1 MRRPI
6 SQQMSFGDGFIDA
19 SLYELDEELNK
30 VDELLCS
37 TQLLKPFEEAFDESL
52 GRPGTPVGI
61 YLRMMYLKFRWGL
74 SYEEVEREV
83 RERLPWRYF
92 CRLSLVDPVPDATT
106 LIKLNQRFGE
116 DRITDLNKHLV
127 KQLLKTRSIKPRRIR
142 IDSTTLEAHISY
154 PNDVGVIH
162 QAVNTLTR
170 TAASLGRKI
179 TSHVRATKRAL
190 FSWSQT
196 GKANPRERKAK
207 GRKILKKVAKLA
219 KHTVEESRKAF
230 QSLRGWASASD
241 QSGKL
246 KQRLFEQIELTQTI
260 LSQTEQK
267 LHGKKSIP
275 QRIVSFHDSEARPI
289 RKGKLNKAV
298 EFGRTLQLVQDRSGV
313 IVHYKVHR
321 GNPNDSTEL
330 LSLVRQ
336 AKTSL
341 GIKPKELAA
350 DRGYYSA
357 DNVLKLGKAGIEKVG
372 IPKVGRLSRAEKT
385 HQQRKW
391 FRQLQRFRCGIEAS
405 ISMLKRKFGL
415 GRVLARGSGGTAIWT
430 GLAIFAYNLW
440 QQT

>member
-19 SLYELDEELNK
+19 ALYELDEELTK
-30 VDELLCS
+30 VDELLS
-37 TQLLKPFEEAFDESL
+37 NAQLLKPFEEAFDPSL

-92 CRLSLVDPVPDATT
+92 CRLSLMDQVPDATT

-116 DRITDLNKHLV
+116 DRIRGLNKHLV
-127 KQLLKTRSIKPRRIR
+127 KQLIKSRSIKPRRIR

-162 QAVNTLTR
+162 QAIKTLSR
-170 TAASLGRKI
+170 TASALGQKL
-179 TSHVRATKRAL
+179 TSHVRASKRAL

-196 GKANPRERKAK
+196 AKANPKERKEK
-207 GRKILKKVAKLA
+207 GRKILKKVAKLV
-219 KHTVEESRKAF
+219 KHTVEESRQAF
-230 QSLRGWASASD
+230 QSLRDSAAEHCT
-241 QSGKL
+241 KV
-246 KQRLFEQIELTQTI
+246 KQRFFEQIELAQTI
-260 LSQTEQK
+260 VTQTEQK
-267 LHGKKSIP
+267 LQGKKSIP
-275 QRIVSFHDSEARPI
+275 ERIVSFHDSQARPI

-298 EFGRTLQLVQDRSGV
+298 EFGRTLQLVQDSSGV
-313 IVHYKVHR
+313 IVHYEVHR
-321 GNPNDSTEL
+321 GNPSDRTEL
-330 LSLVRQ
+330 LSVLRQ
-336 AKTSL
+336 AKTAV

-357 DNVLKLGKAGIEKVG
+357 DNVVQLGKAGIEKIG
-372 IPKVGRLSRAEKT
+372 IPKVGRLSRKEKT
-385 HQQRKW
+385 HQQTNW

-415 GRVLARGSGGTAIWT
+415 GRVLAKGSAGTAIWT
-430 GLAIFAYNLW
+430 GLAVFAFNLW
-440 QQT
+440 QRT

>member
-19 SLYELDEELNK
+19 SLYQLDEELTK
-30 VDELLCS
+30 VDEVLS
-37 TQLLKPFEEAFDESL
+37 NSQLLKPFEEVFDPSV
-52 GRPGTPVGI
+52 GRPGTAVGI

-92 CRLSLVDPVPDATT
+92 CHLSLMDPVPDATT

-116 DRITDLNKHLV
+116 QRVGDLNKHLV
-127 KQLLKTRSIKPRRIR
+127 KQLLKTRSLKPRRIR
-142 IDSTTLEAHISY
+142 IDSTTVEAHISY

-162 QAVNTLTR
+162 QAVKTLTR
-170 TAASLGRKI
+170 TAASLGHKI
-179 TSHVRATKRAL
+179 TSHVRASKRAL

-196 GKANPRERKAK
+196 AKANPKERKAK
-207 GRKILKKVAKLA
+207 GRKILKKVTELA
-219 KHTVEESRKAF
+219 KQTVQESCKVFQALHTP
-230 QSLRGWASASD
+230 ASEVS
-241 QSGKL
+241 SKL
-246 KQRLFEQIELTQTI
+246 KQKFSDQIKLAQSI

-267 LHGKKSIP
+267 LGGMQSIP
-275 QRIVSFHDSEARPI
+275 ERIVSFYDSEVRPI

-298 EFGRTLQLVQDRSGV
+298 EFGRTLQLVQDSSGV
-313 IVHYKVHR
+313 IVHYEVQR
-321 GNPNDSTEL
+321 GNPCDSTEL
-330 LSLVRQ
+330 ISVLHQ
-336 AKTSL
+336 AKSSL

-357 DNVLKLGKAGIEKVG
+357 ENVLKLSKAGIEKIG
-372 IPKVGRLSRAEKT
+372 IPKLGRLSKEEKR
-385 HQQRKW
+385 HQRTKW

-405 ISMLKRKFGL
+405 ISMLKRKFSL
-415 GRVLARGSGGTAIWT
+415 GRVLARGSAGTAIWT

-440 QQT
+440 QRT

>member
-1 MRRPI
+1 MRTPI

-19 SLYELDEELNK
+19 SLYELDEELKK
-30 VDELLCS
+30 VDELLS
-37 TQLLKPFEEAFDESL
+37 NVQLLKPFEEAFDPNL
-52 GRPGTPVGI
+52 GRPGTAVGI

-83 RERLPWRYF
+83 KERLPWRYF
-92 CRLSLVDPVPDATT
+92 CHLSLMDPVPDATT

-116 DRITDLNKHLV
+116 DRITGLNKHLV

-162 QAVNTLTR
+162 QAVKTLTR

-196 GKANPRERKAK
+196 AKANPQQRKAK
-207 GRKILKKVAKLA
+207 GRKILKKVAQLA
-219 KHTVEESRKAF
+219 KQTVKESRQAF
-230 QSLRGWASASD
+230 QALGGSVPGESA
-241 QSGKL
+241 KL
-246 KQRLFEQIELTQTI
+246 KQSFLEQIELAQTI
-260 LSQTEQK
+260 MSQTEQK
-267 LHGKKSIP
+267 LQGNKSIP
-275 QRIVSFHDSEARPI
+275 ERIVSFHDCEARPI

-298 EFGRTLQLVQDRSGV
+298 EFGRTLQLVQDNSGV
-313 IVHYKVHR
+313 VLHYEVHR
-321 GNPNDSTEL
+321 GNPSDRTEL
-330 LSLVRQ
+330 LSVIRQ
-336 AKTSL
+336 TKTSL

-357 DNVLKLGKAGIEKVG
+357 ENVLQLGKAGIEKVG
-372 IPKVGRLSRAEKT
+372 IPKVGRLSRKEKR
-385 HQQRKW
+385 HQRKKW
-391 FRQLQRFRCGIEAS
+391 FRELQRFRCGIEAS

-415 GRVLARGSGGTAIWT
+415 GRVLAKGSAATAVWT

-440 QQT
+440 QRT

>member
-1 MRRPI
+1 MRRSI

-19 SLYELDEELNK
+19 SLYELDEELK
-30 VDELLCS
+30 QVDELLS
-37 TQLLKPFEEAFDESL
+37 NVQLLKPFEETFDPRL
-52 GRPGTPVGI
+52 GRPGTAVGI

-92 CRLSLVDPVPDATT
+92 CRVSLMDQVPDATT

-116 DRITDLNKHLV
+116 DQITNLNKQLV

-162 QAVNTLTR
+162 QAVKTLTR

-179 TSHVRATKRAL
+179 TSHGRATKRAL

-196 GKANPRERKAK
+196 AKVNPKERKAK

-219 KHTVEESRKAF
+219 QHTVEQGRNAF
-230 QSLRGWASASD
+230 QALSGSASD
-241 QSGKL
+241 QSVKL
-246 KQRLFEQIELTQTI
+246 KQRFFEQIELAQII
-260 LSQTEQK
+260 LNQTEQK
-267 LHGKKSIP
+267 LQGNKSIP
-275 QRIVSFHDSEARPI
+275 QRIVSFHDPEARPI

-298 EFGRTLQLVQDRSGV
+298 EFGRTLQLLQDSSGV
-313 IVHYKVHR
+313 ILHYEVHR
-321 GNPNDSTEL
+321 GNPSDRTEL
-330 LSLVRQ
+330 LSVVRQ
-336 AKTSL
+336 TKRSL
-341 GIKPKELAA
+341 GIKPKEIAA

-357 DNVLKLGKAGIEKVG
+357 DNVLKLGKVGIEKVG
-372 IPKVGRLSRAEKT
+372 IPKVGRLSKAEKT
-385 HQQRKW
+385 HQRTAW

-415 GRVLARGSGGTAIWT
+415 GRVLAKGSVGTAVWT

-440 QQT
+440 QRT

>member
-1 MRRPI
+1 MRKTI
-6 SQQMSFGDGFIDA
+6 SQQMSFGDGFVDS
-19 SLYELDEELNK
+19 SLYELDEELK
-30 VDELLCS
+30 KADELLS
-37 TQLLKPFEEAFDESL
+37 NVQLLKPFEEIFDESL

-92 CRLSLVDPVPDATT
+92 CHLSLMDGVPDATT

-116 DRITDLNKHLV
+116 ERVRGLNKHLM
-127 KQLLKTRSIKPRRIR
+127 KQLLKSRSIKPRRIR

-162 QAVNTLTR
+162 QAVKTLTR
-170 TAASLGRKI
+170 TAASLGKKI

-196 GKANPRERKAK
+196 AKANPKERKEK
-207 GRKILKKVAKLA
+207 GRKLLKKVAKLA
-219 KHTVEESRKAF
+219 QHTLEQSRTAFESLCGSVSN
-230 QSLRGWASASD
+230 QPT
-241 QSGKL
+241 KL
-246 KQRLFEQIELTQTI
+246 KQKFVEQIELAQTI

-267 LHGKKSIP
+267 LQGKKSIP
-275 QRIVSFHDSEARPI
+275 QRLVSFHDAEARAI
-289 RKGKLNKAV
+289 CKGKLNKPV
-298 EFGRTLQLVQDRSGV
+298 EFGRTLQLVQDSSGV
-313 IVHYKVHR
+313 IVHYEIHR
-321 GNPNDSTEL
+321 GNPNDSTQL
-330 LSLVRQ
+330 LSVVRQ
-336 AKTSL
+336 TKSRL
-341 GIKPKELAA
+341 GIKPKEVAA

-372 IPKVGRLSRAEKT
+372 IPKVGRLSAAEKT
-385 HQQRKW
+385 HQHKKW
-391 FRQLQRFRCGIEAS
+391 FRELQRFRCGIEAS

-415 GRVLARGSGGTAIWT
+415 GRVLARGSQGTAIWT

>member
-19 SLYELDEELNK
+19 SLYELDEELKK
-30 VDELLCS
+30 VDECLS
-37 TQLLKPFEEAFDESL
+37 NVQLLKPFEEAFDPSL
-52 GRPGTPVGI
+52 GRPGTAVGI

-92 CRLSLVDPVPDATT
+92 CRLSLMDPVPDATT
-106 LIKLNQRFGE
+106 LIKLNQRFGK
-116 DRITDLNKHLV
+116 DRLTALNKHLV

-142 IDSTTLEAHISY
+142 IDSTTLEAYISY
-154 PNDVGVIH
+154 PNDVGILH
-162 QAVNTLTR
+162 QAVKTLTR
-170 TAASLGRKI
+170 TAARLGKKI
-179 TSHVRATKRAL
+179 ASHVRATKRAV

-196 GKANPRERKAK
+196 ARANPKERKEK

-219 KHTVEESRKAF
+219 KHTVEQSRKAC
-230 QSLRGWASASD
+230 QSLGGSGSDLSA
-241 QSGKL
+241 KL
-246 KQRLFEQIELTQTI
+246 KQGFLEQIEVAQSI

-267 LHGKKSIP
+267 LEGKKSIP

-298 EFGRTLQLVQDRSGV
+298 EFGRTLQLVQDSSGV
-313 IVHYKVHR
+313 ILHYEVHE
-321 GNPNDSTEL
+321 GNPSDRTK
-330 LSLVRQ
+330 LVSVVHQ
-336 AKTSL
+336 VKSAL

-357 DNVLKLGKAGIEKVG
+357 ENVLKLGRNGIGKVG
-372 IPKVGRLSRAEKT
+372 IPKVGRLSKAEKRHQRT
-385 HQQRKW
+385 HW

-415 GRVLARGSGGTAIWT
+415 GRVLAKNSSGTAIWT